1 MPTIA
6 QPGDV
11 VLVRFPFTDLT
22 TAKLRPAVVLA
33 THGDDLTIVGVFSGP
48 VQSLRETWIPVSS
61 QDPTFAQTGLR
72 TASVIKAER
81 IAVIEQSVVVR
92 KLGSL
97 SAPQIENVKR
107 AVRLALNL

>member
-11 VLVRFPFTDLT
+11 VLVRFPFTDLR

-33 THGDDLTIVGVFSGP
+33 THGDDLTIVGIFSG
-48 VQSLRETWIPVSS
+48 SLHPPRETWILLSS
-61 QDPTFAQTGLR
+61 QESAFSQTGLR
-72 TASVIKAER
+72 TSSVIKAER

-97 SAPQIENVKR
+97 PPLQMEEVKR
-107 AVRLALNL
+107 AVKLALN